1 MPAAGAGDGSPA
13 PGRASSFG
21 DRAAAPPNF
30 GDRLTAAVAA
40 RESQIVLGIDP
51 DPARLWA
58 GALAR
63 SSEARAE
70 LAQALAAAHERAGAV
85 AAADEHARAVADAG
99 AHEPAP
105 PPLTLQPAAL
115 EAGAAVLAHGLA
127 LIDAAAP
134 ACVAA
139 KPQLACFERLGFAGA
154 LALEAVCAAARAAGL
169 LVLADGKR
177 GDVPVTAAAYAQA
190 LTGSTPSPF
199 GAVPGLGADAVTANP
214 LLGRDALE
222 PLVESARANGA
233 GVFVL
238 VRTSN
243 PGAADLM
250 DLELAGGEPLW
261 ERLAAIVA
269 ALGRPGRD
277 GLADVGAVTG
287 ATAPQHL
294 ARMRELMPAAPFL
307 LPGVGAQGGDVAALA
322 PAFAPG
328 RAAGLVTASRSIAA
342 AHETAGGDPAEA
354 ARAEAERLREAAW
367 KLA

>member
-1 MPAAGAGDGSPA
+1 VSGAGEPSPA
-13 PGRASSFG
+13 PGPATS
-21 DRAAAPPNF
+21 PF
-30 GDRLTAAVAA
+30 GDRLAAAVAA

-51 DPARLWA
+51 DPSRLWPE
-58 GALAR
+58 ALAR
-63 SSEARAE
+63 TSEARAN
-70 LAQALAAAHERAGAV
+70 LAQTVSAAHEA
-85 AAADEHARAVADAG
+85 ARAVLEAAT
-99 AHEPAP
+99 P
-105 PPLTLQPAAL
+105 PPEGNGRPPATGVEPPRPPAL
-115 EAGAAVLAHGLA
+115 EAAAAVLAHCLA
-127 LIDAAAP
+127 LIEAAGP

-154 LALEAVCAAARAAGL
+154 LALEAVCEAARSAGL

-190 LTGSTPSPF
+190 LTGRTPSPF
-199 GAVPGLGADAVTANP
+199 GAVPGLEVDAFTANP

-222 PLVESARANGA
+222 PLVAGARAAGA

-250 DLELAGGEPLW
+250 DLPLAGGELLW
-261 ERLAAIVA
+261 ERLTTLVND
-269 ALGRPGRD
+269 LGRPSTA

-287 ATAPQHL
+287 ATAPEHL
-294 ARMRELMPAAPFL
+294 ARMRELMPSAPFL

-328 RAAGLVTASRSIAA
+328 RAGGLVTASRSIAH
-342 AHETAGGDPAEA
+342 AHEASGGDRAEA
-354 ARAEAERLREAAW
+354 ARAEAERLRQAAW
-367 KLA
+367 SLA